1 MTNSRFERLRFSKDQ
16 VELWSESTPKSNNWP
31 IVYTI
36 NNDKEIYVGET
47 TNAASRMRQHLHG
60 KQEFNLKSVTVIF
73 DDSFNKS
80 VCLDLESHLIRY
92 FAADDQFKVL
102 NGNSG
107 ITEADYFQRA
117 EYRKSFEAVFD
128 ELLSQGMLTR
138 SIKKLENTD
147 LFKYSPFKAL
157 TLDQAAAVEE
167 IIETFF
173 EDLETGTSEPL
184 VVQGNPGTGKT
195 IVAVFL
201 LKLITDI
208 QNLGPDA
215 GLDEDSVFSDYFQQG
230 FTDLL
235 RGKRLAFV
243 IPQQSLRKSIQ
254 KVFKKTPGLHPK
266 MVMSAFDLGK
276 SGETFDLVVVDE
288 AHRLRQRS
296 NQEAASQ
303 NKAFRD
309 INVKLFGQDDASFTQ
324 LDWVQKLSR
333 HQILLI
339 DEDQTVRP
347 GDLGRGTTEFLIQK
361 AKTAGRF
368 QRLTSQMRIPNGG
381 EYVDYVSRVFSP
393 AVDTKRIDFGEYDI
407 RIFDSFVEMKHEID
421 QRNAEF
427 GLSRVIAG
435 YGWPWLSKK
444 NKAIH
449 DFEIEGVSLT
459 WNKAETDWI
468 NSPTSHLEV
477 GSIHT
482 VQGYDLNFAGVVV
495 GPELSFDS
503 RTGSLV
509 AHRQNYHDK
518 KGKQN
523 NPGQKMTDDELLGFI
538 CNVYRVLM
546 TRGIRGT
553 YLYVVDPELRA
564 RLKNYF
570 PNA

>member
-1 MTNSRFERLRFSKDQ
+1 MTNSKFERFKFSKDQ
-16 VELWSESTPKSNNWP
+16 IDIWSAATPRSSNWP

-47 TNAASRMRQHLHG
+47 TNASARMKQHLNA
-60 KQEFNLKSVTVIF
+60 KQGNNLKTATVIF

-92 FAADDQFKVL
+92 FAADDQYQVL
-102 NGNSG
+102 NGNGG

-117 EYRKSFEAVFD
+117 DYRKAFEQVFE
-128 ELLSQGMLTR
+128 ELLVQGLLSRPVKTL
-138 SIKKLENTD
+138 INTD

-157 TLDQAAAVEE
+157 TSDQAIAVQQ
-167 IIETFF
+167 IIETLF
-173 EDLETGTSEPL
+173 EDIETTNNAPL

-201 LKLITDI
+201 IKLITDI
-208 QNLGPDA
+208 QNLGPDG
-215 GLDEDSVFSDYFQQG
+215 GLDEDSVFSDFFQDGYAQ
-230 FTDLL
+230 LL
-235 RGKRLAFV
+235 TGKRIGFV
-243 IPQQSLRKSIQ
+243 IPQQSLRKTIQ
-254 KVFKKTPGLHPK
+254 KVFKKTPGLDPK

-276 SGETFDLVVVDE
+276 SGEKFDLVVVDE

-303 NKAFRD
+303 NKSFKE
-309 INVKLFGQDDASFTQ
+309 INQKLFGCDDQSFTQ
-324 LDWVQKLSR
+324 LDWVISMSD
-333 HQILLI
+333 HQILMI

-347 GDLGRGTTEFLIQK
+347 GDLGRTTTLELVEN
-361 AKTAGRF
+361 AKSTNRF

-381 EYVDYVSRVFSP
+381 AYVDYISRVFSP
-393 AVDTKRIDFGEYDI
+393 VMSANQINFGDYDI
-407 RIFDSFVEMKHEID
+407 RFFESFTQMKAEIEN
-421 QRNAEF
+421 RNAEH
-427 GLSRVIAG
+427 GLARLIAG
-435 YGWPWLSKK
+435 YGWPWISKNNK
-444 NKAIH
+444 NAH
-449 DFEIEGVSLT
+449 DFEIESVPLT
-459 WNKAETDWI
+459 WNRADTDWI
-468 NSPTSHLEV
+468 NSDTSHLEV

-482 VQGYDLNFAGVVV
+482 VQGYDLNYAGVIV

-503 RTGSLV
+503 KTGQLLV
-509 AHRQNYHDK
+509 KKQNYHDK

-523 NPGQKMTDDELLGFI
+523 NPGQKMTEAELLGFI

-564 RLKNYF
+564 RLKQFF